1 MEGVTAKYWVDSRPA
16 RSNAESYREDVAAR
30 LWDASREL
38 TGAACDL
45 ARRGPAAARV
55 EQRA

>member
-1 MEGVTAKYWVDSRPA
+1 MTAKYWVDSRPA